1 MIFFFFMELH
11 SNTRLGN
18 GQVMVALSLSL
29 FVTTAFL
36 LLSLLDALSQPLLF
50 MDPVGPIVGPNIL
63 TKI

>member
-1 MIFFFFMELH
+1 
-11 SNTRLGN
+11 
-18 GQVMVALSLSL
+18 MVTLSLSL
-29 FVTTAFL
+29 FVTATFL